1 MLNETL
7 LEIGSGISHWNLP
20 EPLRGRLFS
29 NLFSV
34 AVIDTMSKA
43 TWSHGA
49 LVWAYRL
56 QSTTEGSQGRI
67 SSKNQKVETEA
78 ESMEECHVLLA
89 WLQAHKHLPF
99 MDCSDPPAHNGLG
112 TPTSISN
119 QGNIEMHS
127 SNMSTGNL
135 IEAIVWDSYPKC
147 G

>member
-7 LEIGSGISHWNLP
+7 PEIGSGISHWNLP
-20 EPLRGRLFS
+20 EPLRDRPFS

-34 AVIDTMSKA
+34 AVIDTLSKA

-49 LVWAYRL
+49 LVSPYRL
-56 QSTTEGSQGRI
+56 QTATEGSQGRI
-67 SSKNQKVETEA
+67 SSKNRKVETEA
-78 ESMEECHVLLA
+78 ESMEECHVLA
-89 WLQAHKHLPF
+89 WLQTHTHLPF
-99 MDCSDPPAHNGLG
+99 MNCSDPPAHNGLG

-119 QGNIEMHS
+119 QGNAEMHS

-135 IEAIVWDSYPKC
+135 IETVVWDSSSKC